1 MRYKCVKELCIPKCD
16 GGGFEIPNT
25 YGYVETG
32 SIWEEEEDKTT
43 SICGGEIH
51 LECVSGTDD
60 FGWIEISRLALTE
73 AFVPLNENLGGTE

>member
-16 GGGFEIPNT
+16 GDGFEIPNT

-32 SIWEEEEDKTT
+32 SIWEEDKTT

-73 AFVPLNENLGGTE
+73 AFVPLNDNLN